1 MTASCRK
8 SVEMDS
14 YDRRQKGRREQIE
27 SQIIDINFAIVI
39 FLSVLTHFLPS
50 WADVIISLV
59 VLVWNVRIAAKLN
72 FVLPQWFQLLLI
84 VQIMSLTSGFNT
96 DHDPFDGEWGG
107 KSEADE
113 WL

>member
-1 MTASCRK
+1 
-8 SVEMDS
+8 MDS
-14 YDRRQKGRREQIE
+14 YNRRQEQKMWQIE
-27 SQIIDINFAIVI
+27 SHIIDVNFACVI
-39 FLSVLTHFLPS
+39 FLSVLTHFLPP

-59 VLVWNVRIAAKLN
+59 VIVWNIRIASKLN
-72 FVLPQWFQLLLI
+72 FVLPQWFLLMLI
-84 VQIMSLTSGFNT
+84 CQIMSLTSGFNT